1 MVLGAAGFIGRWVV
15 RALHRQNAIIHA
27 VVRNPARVDDLRGIG
42 AATVAVA
49 DLATEG
55 SIGSVLD
62 HAQPAVVF
70 NLAGY
75 GVDPGERDHQMME
88 AVNSRLVEELRLALE
103 AQPAGAWDGLRLVHT
118 GSALEY
124 GSVPGALTED
134 LTPHPTTDYGR
145 TKLAGTQHV
154 VHSAARSGLRSAVAR
169 LFTVYGPGEHA
180 GRLLPSLLA
189 AARSHTRV
197 SLTAGTQPRDFTYVE
212 DAAEGLLRLGASQ
225 APPGTVVNLATGHLT
240 SVRVFAE
247 TAAALLGM
255 SPDSLEFGALPVR
268 TGEMFHGD
276 VDVRRLERLLSW
288 KPRTTV
294 AEGIQR
300 TLEYERPH

>member
-15 RALHRQNAIIHA
+15 RALHAQGASVHA
-27 VVRNPARVDDLRGIG
+27 VVRSPASANDLRGLG
-42 AATVAVA
+42 AATVTVA
-49 DLATEG
+49 DLAAHG
-55 SIGSVLD
+55 RIPSLLD
-62 HAQPAVVF
+62 DTQPAIVF

-88 AVNSRLVEELRLALE
+88 AVNSRLVEELSLALE
-103 AQPAGAWDGLRLVHT
+103 ARPNGAWDGLRLVHT

-124 GSVPGALTED
+124 GSVSGPLTED
-134 LTPHPTTDYGR
+134 LTPQPDTDYGR

-154 VHSAARSGLRSAVAR
+154 AHAAERSGLRSAVAR

-189 AARSHTRV
+189 AARSHSHVR
-197 SLTAGTQPRDFTYVE
+197 LTAGTQPRDFTYVE
-212 DAAEGLLRLGASQ
+212 DVAEGLLRLGASQ
-225 APPGTVVNLATGHLT
+225 VPPGTVVNLATGHLT

-255 SPDSLEFGALPVR
+255 RPESLEFGALPVR
-268 TGEMFHGD
+268 TGEMFHGA
-276 VDVRRLERLLSW
+276 VDVSRLERLLSW
-288 KPRTTV
+288 KPRTPV

-300 TLEYERPH
+300 TLDHERPR